1 MWQRWQR
8 TPPSPLTLRCCALCS
23 DEDHGYN
30 GVCSALVKTI
40 ATHLALMFALV
51 MLSIH
56 VSDLHANAKA
66 KAFLVMV
73 IVTVVTNTKTRI
85 GKKHCQWHNRPQG

>member
-1 MWQRWQR
+1 MLCVAY
-8 TPPSPLTLRCCALCS
+8 SLYCS

-56 VSDLHANAKA
+56 VSESDLHANAKA
-66 KAFLVMV
+66 KAFVVMVMV
-73 IVTVVTNTKTRI
+73 IVTAVTNTKTRI
-85 GKKHCQWHNRPQG
+85 EKNVDNDTKDPRVECS

>member
-1 MWQRWQR
+1 M
-8 TPPSPLTLRCCALCS
+8 LCVAYSLYGS

-30 GVCSALVKTI
+30 GVSSALVKTI

-66 KAFLVMV
+66 KAFLVLIIVMV
-73 IVTVVTNTKTRI
+73 IVTAVTNTKTRI
-85 GKKHCQWHNRPQG
+85 EKKHCQ

>member
-1 MWQRWQR
+1 MR
-8 TPPSPLTLRCCALCS
+8 
-23 DEDHGYN
+23 
-30 GVCSALVKTI
+30 TI

-73 IVTVVTNTKTRI
+73 IVTPVTNTKTRI
-85 GKKHCQWHNRPQG
+85 EKNIANYTTDPRVWFGLLNWFGKLGWVS

>member
-1 MWQRWQR
+1 MLCVAH
-8 TPPSPLTLRCCALCS
+8 SLYCS

-66 KAFLVMV
+66 KAFLVLIIVMV
-73 IVTVVTNTKTRI
+73 IVTAVTNTKTRI
-85 GKKHCQWHNRPQG
+85 EKNIANDTTDPRVECS

>member
-1 MWQRWQR
+1 M
-8 TPPSPLTLRCCALCS
+8 
-23 DEDHGYN
+23 
-30 GVCSALVKTI
+30 KTI

-66 KAFLVMV
+66 KAFVVMVMV
-73 IVTVVTNTKTRI
+73 IVTAVTNTKTRI
-85 GKKHCQWHNRPQG
+85 EKNIANDTTDPRVACS

>member
-1 MWQRWQR
+1 M
-8 TPPSPLTLRCCALCS
+8 
-23 DEDHGYN
+23 
-30 GVCSALVKTI
+30 KTI

-66 KAFLVMV
+66 KAFVVMVMV
-73 IVTVVTNTKTRI
+73 IVTAVTNTKTRI
-85 GKKHCQWHNRPQG
+85 EKNVDNDTKDPRVECS

>member
-1 MWQRWQR
+1 MYG
-8 TPPSPLTLRCCALCS
+8 S

-73 IVTVVTNTKTRI
+73 IVMVIVTVVTNTKTKIEKNIANDTTDPRVE
-85 GKKHCQWHNRPQG
+85 CS

>member
-1 MWQRWQR
+1 M
-8 TPPSPLTLRCCALCS
+8 
-23 DEDHGYN
+23 
-30 GVCSALVKTI
+30 KTI

-73 IVTVVTNTKTRI
+73 MVIVTVVTNAKTRTEKNI
-85 GKKHCQWHNRPQG
+85 ANDTIDPRVECS

>member
-1 MWQRWQR
+1 MR
-8 TPPSPLTLRCCALCS
+8 
-23 DEDHGYN
+23 
-30 GVCSALVKTI
+30 TI

-66 KAFLVMV
+66 KAFVVMVMV
-73 IVTVVTNTKTRI
+73 IVTAVTNTKTRI
-85 GKKHCQWHNRPQG
+85 EKNIANDTTDPRVACS

>member
-1 MWQRWQR
+1 MLCVAH
-8 TPPSPLTLRCCALCS
+8 SLYCS

>member
-1 MWQRWQR
+1 MR
-8 TPPSPLTLRCCALCS
+8 
-23 DEDHGYN
+23 
-30 GVCSALVKTI
+30 TI

-66 KAFLVMV
+66 KAFLVLIIVMV
-73 IVTVVTNTKTRI
+73 IVTAVTNTKTRI
-85 GKKHCQWHNRPQG
+85 EKNIANDTTDPRVECS

>member
-1 MWQRWQR
+1 MR
-8 TPPSPLTLRCCALCS
+8 
-23 DEDHGYN
+23 
-30 GVCSALVKTI
+30 TI

-66 KAFLVMV
+66 KAFVVMVMV
-73 IVTVVTNTKTRI
+73 IVTAVTNTKTRI
-85 GKKHCQWHNRPQG
+85 EKNIANDTTDPRVERS

>member
-1 MWQRWQR
+1 MR
-8 TPPSPLTLRCCALCS
+8 
-23 DEDHGYN
+23 
-30 GVCSALVKTI
+30 TI

-66 KAFLVMV
+66 KAFLVMIIV
-73 IVTVVTNTKTRI
+73 MVTVVTNTKTRI
-85 GKKHCQWHNRPQG
+85 EKTLPMTQQTPGLRALDKVTT

>member
-1 MWQRWQR
+1 M
-8 TPPSPLTLRCCALCS
+8 
-23 DEDHGYN
+23 
-30 GVCSALVKTI
+30 KTI

-66 KAFLVMV
+66 KAFLVMIIV
-73 IVTVVTNTKTRI
+73 MVTVVTNTKTRI
-85 GKKHCQWHNRPQG
+85 EKSIANDTTVPRVECS

>member
-1 MWQRWQR
+1 
-8 TPPSPLTLRCCALCS
+8 
-23 DEDHGYN
+23 
-30 GVCSALVKTI
+30 
-40 ATHLALMFALV
+40 MFALV

-73 IVTVVTNTKTRI
+73 IVTVVTNAKTRI
-85 GKKHCQWHNRPQG
+85 EKTLPMTQQIHGLSALDKVNT

>member
-1 MWQRWQR
+1 M
-8 TPPSPLTLRCCALCS
+8 
-23 DEDHGYN
+23 
-30 GVCSALVKTI
+30 VKTI

-73 IVTVVTNTKTRI
+73 IVMVIVTAVTNAKTRI
-85 GKKHCQWHNRPQG
+85 EKKMPMTQQILGLSALDKVTT

>member
-1 MWQRWQR
+1 MR
-8 TPPSPLTLRCCALCS
+8 
-23 DEDHGYN
+23 
-30 GVCSALVKTI
+30 TI

-66 KAFLVMV
+66 KAFLVMIIV
-73 IVTVVTNTKTRI
+73 MVTVVTNTKTRI
-85 GKKHCQWHNRPQG
+85 EKNFANDTTDPRVACS

>member
-1 MWQRWQR
+1 MR
-8 TPPSPLTLRCCALCS
+8 
-23 DEDHGYN
+23 
-30 GVCSALVKTI
+30 TI

-73 IVTVVTNTKTRI
+73 IVTPVTNTKTRI
-85 GKKHCQWHNRPQG
+85 EKKTLLLNHHKVTKIV